1 MQETGAT
8 NPMHITVL
16 TMFPQSFD
24 SFKDTP
30 VLNRAVRNGEVSFT
44 TVDIKDFADGSFR
57 HIDDSPCGG
66 GPGMVLRVDTLHRA
80 LEASRTPS
88 SHVVML
94 SPKGARFD
102 QKKARGFAS
111 MKDLVLV
118 CGHYEG
124 IDARFERY
132 VDEQVSIGDF
142 ILTGGELAAMVVT
155 DSVVRLLKGS
165 LRDGSADDESFERR
179 SGCGSKGLY
188 ASLPL
193 LEYPQYT
200 HPVEYNGDEV
210 ASVLLGGDQR
220 AIGKWKM
227 SQSIMETVKY
237 RPDLLKEAS
246 ETVGKSKAS
255 LYVFDMPN
263 ASDSMV
269 LKAEPV
275 SETAERASA
284 IREYEAL
291 SWLDGRLPVP
301 KVVGHHVADGTS
313 YILMSK
319 VKGRMLCDPSILS
332 NRRRLLKSAVAAL
345 RTLWSVDVSN
355 CPLDSGLDR
364 DLEIATYNVEH
375 GIVDFPLSSNCGYD
389 LPSGVESA
397 ADLLC
402 WLQGNRPKMD
412 DGDRVFSHGDLCLPN
427 VLVDCKGIAGF
438 VDLGGAGCADR
449 WRDIAI
455 CVRSLKDNLVG
466 RYANEYAA
474 SHGLEE
480 GLLPFGAF
488 DEREFFDVLGMAPN
502 EEKLRYYTLLDELM

>member
-1 MQETGAT
+1 MR
-8 NPMHITVL
+8 ITVL
-16 TMFPQSFD
+16 TMFPQTFD

-30 VLNRAVRNGEVSFT
+30 VLKRAVRNGGVSFS
-44 TVDIKDFADGSFR
+44 TVDIKDYAGGSFR

-66 GPGMVLRVDTLHRA
+66 GPGMVIRVDTLHRA

-102 QKKARGFAS
+102 QKKAREFAS

-124 IDARFERY
+124 IDARFGRY
-132 VDEQVSIGDF
+132 ADEQVSIGDF

-179 SGCGSKGLY
+179 SGCGVGSCT
-188 ASLPL
+188 SLPL

-210 ASVLLGGDQR
+210 PSVLLGGDQR

-227 SQSIMETVKY
+227 AQSIMETVKY
-237 RPDLLKEAS
+237 RSDLLDKAT
-246 ETVGKSKAS
+246 ETVGRSKAS
-255 LYVFDMPN
+255 LYMFDMPN
-263 ASDSMV
+263 SFDSMV

-275 SETAERASA
+275 SETTARESS

-301 KVVGHHVADGTS
+301 KVIDHHVAGDTS

-319 VKGRMLCDPSILS
+319 VRGRMLCDPSILS
-332 NRRRLLKSAVAAL
+332 NRRRLLKSIVAAL
-345 RTLWSVDVSN
+345 RTLWSVDVWD

-364 DLEIATYNVEH
+364 DLEIAAYNVEH
-375 GIVDFPLSSNCGYD
+375 GLVAFSLDPSYEFDI
-389 LPSGVESA
+389 PSGVVSA
-397 ADLLC
+397 TDLLR
-402 WLQGNRPKMD
+402 WLQRNRPRMD
-412 DGDRVFSHGDLCLPN
+412 EGDRVFSHGDLCLPN

-438 VDLGGAGCADR
+438 VDLGGAGWADR

-455 CVRSLKDNLVG
+455 CIRSLRDNLVG
-466 RYANEYAA
+466 CYAMEYAA
-474 SHGLEE
+474 SMGLCE
-480 GLLPFGAF
+480 GELPFGPF
-488 DEREFFDVLGMAPN
+488 DDKEFFDVLGIAPN
-502 EEKLRYYTLLDELM
+502 EEKLRYYTLLDKLM

>member
-1 MQETGAT
+1 MR
-8 NPMHITVL
+8 ITIL
-16 TMFPQSFD
+16 TMFPQTFD

-30 VLNRAVRNGEVSFT
+30 VLKRAVRNGELEFNT
-44 TVDIKDFADGSFR
+44 LDIKDYAGGSFR

-66 GPGMVLRVDTLHRA
+66 GPGMVIRVDTLHRA

-102 QKKARGFAS
+102 QKKAREFAS

-142 ILTGGELAAMVVT
+142 ILTGGELGAMIVT
-155 DSVVRLLKGS
+155 DSIVRLLKGS
-165 LRDGSADDESFERR
+165 LRDGSSDDESFERR
-179 SGCGSKGLY
+179 SGSGGGSC

-200 HPVEYNGDEV
+200 HPVLYNGDEV
-210 ASVLLGGDQR
+210 PRVLLSGDQR

-227 SQSIMETVKY
+227 VQSIMETVKF
-237 RPDLLKEAS
+237 RPDLLDKAT
-246 ETVGKSKAS
+246 ETIGKSKAS
-255 LYVFDMPN
+255 LFMFDMPN
-263 ASDSMV
+263 AADSMV
-269 LKAEPV
+269 LKAETV
-275 SETAERASA
+275 SESSMRERK
-284 IREYEAL
+284 AL
-291 SWLDGRLPVP
+291 IWLDGRVPVP
-301 KVVGHHVADGTS
+301 KVIDHHVAGDTS

-319 VKGRMLCDPSILS
+319 VRGRMLCDPSILS
-332 NRRRLLKSAVAAL
+332 NRRRLLKSIVAAL
-345 RTLWSVDVSN
+345 RTLWSVDVWD

-364 DLEIATYNVEH
+364 DLEIAAYNVEH
-375 GIVDFPLSSNCGYD
+375 GLVAFSLDPSYEFDI
-389 LPSGVESA
+389 PSGVVSA
-397 ADLLC
+397 TDLLR
-402 WLQGNRPKMD
+402 WLQRNRPKMD

-438 VDLGGAGCADR
+438 VDLGGAGWADR

-466 RYANEYAA
+466 CYAKEYAA
-474 SHGLEE
+474 SMGLCP
-480 GLLPFGAF
+480 GDLPFGPF
-488 DEREFFDVLGMAPN
+488 DEGEFFDVLGIEPN
-502 EEKLRYYTLLDELM
+502 EEKLRYYTLLDKLM

>member
-1 MQETGAT
+1 MR
-8 NPMHITVL
+8 ITIL
-16 TMFPQSFD
+16 TMFPQTFD

-30 VLNRAVRNGEVSFT
+30 VLKRAVRNGGVLFS
-44 TVDIKDFADGSFR
+44 TVDIKDYAGGSFR

-66 GPGMVLRVDTLHRA
+66 GPGMVIRVDTLHRA

-102 QKKARGFAS
+102 QKKARDFAS

-132 VDEQVSIGDF
+132 VDEQISIGDF

-155 DSVVRLLKGS
+155 DSIVRLLNGS

-179 SGCGSKGLY
+179 SGCGGGSCT
-188 ASLPL
+188 SLPL

-210 ASVLLGGDQR
+210 PSVLLSGDQR

-237 RPDLLKEAS
+237 RPDLLKEAT

-263 ASDSMV
+263 ASDGMV

-275 SETAERASA
+275 SETAGRESA
-284 IREYEAL
+284 VREYEAL

-301 KVVGHHVADGTS
+301 KVVGHHVAGDTS

-332 NRRRLLKSAVAAL
+332 NRRRLLKSIVAAL
-345 RTLWSVDVSN
+345 RTLWSVDVGD

-364 DLEIATYNVEH
+364 DLEIAAYNVEH
-375 GIVDFPLSSNCGYD
+375 GLVAFSLDSSCGYD
-389 LPSGVESA
+389 IPSGVVSA
-397 ADLLC
+397 TDLLR
-402 WLQGNRPKMD
+402 WLQRNRPKMD

-438 VDLGGAGCADR
+438 VDLGGAGWADR

-466 RYANEYAA
+466 CYAKEYAA
-474 SHGLEE
+474 SMGLCP
-480 GLLPFGAF
+480 GDLPFGPF
-488 DEREFFDVLGMAPN
+488 DEGEFFDVLGIEPN
-502 EEKLRYYTLLDELM
+502 EEKLRYYTLLDKLM

>member
-1 MQETGAT
+1 MR
-8 NPMHITVL
+8 ITIL
-16 TMFPQSFD
+16 TMFPQTFD

-30 VLNRAVRNGEVSFT
+30 VLKRAVRNGELEFNT
-44 TVDIKDFADGSFR
+44 LDIKDFAGGSFR

-66 GPGMVLRVDTLHRA
+66 GPGMVIRVDTLHRA

-102 QKKARGFAS
+102 QKKAREFAS

-142 ILTGGELAAMVVT
+142 ILTGGELGAMIVT
-155 DSVVRLLKGS
+155 DSIVRLLKGS
-165 LRDGSADDESFERR
+165 LRDGSSDDESFERR
-179 SGCGSKGLY
+179 SGCGVGSCT
-188 ASLPL
+188 SLSL

-200 HPVEYNGDEV
+200 HPFEYNGDEV
-210 ASVLLGGDQR
+210 PSVLLSGDQR

-227 SQSIMETVKY
+227 VQSIMETVKY
-237 RPDLLKEAS
+237 RPDLFDTAT
-246 ETVGKSKAS
+246 ETIGKSKAS
-255 LYVFDMPN
+255 LFMFDMPN
-263 ASDSMV
+263 AADSMV
-269 LKAEPV
+269 LKAETV
-275 SETAERASA
+275 SESSM
-284 IREYEAL
+284 REHKAL
-291 SWLDGRLPVP
+291 IWLDGRVPVP
-301 KVVGHHVADGTS
+301 KVVGHHVSNGMS

-319 VKGRMLCDPSILS
+319 IKGRMLCDPLILS
-332 NRRRLLKSAVAAL
+332 NRRRLLKSIVAAL
-345 RTLWSVDVSN
+345 RTLWSVDVDA

-364 DLEIATYNVEH
+364 DLEIAAYNVEH
-375 GIVDFPLSSNCGYD
+375 GLVAFSLDSSCGHD
-389 LPSGVESA
+389 IPSGVVSA
-397 ADLLC
+397 TDLLR
-402 WLQGNRPKMD
+402 WLQRNRPKMD

-438 VDLGGAGCADR
+438 VDLGGAGWADR

-466 RYANEYAA
+466 CYAKEYAA
-474 SHGLEE
+474 SMGLCE
-480 GLLPFGAF
+480 GELPFGPF
-488 DEREFFDVLGMAPN
+488 DDKEFFDVLGIAPN
-502 EEKLRYYTLLDELM
+502 EEKLRYYTLLDKLM

>member
-1 MQETGAT
+1 MR
-8 NPMHITVL
+8 ITIL
-16 TMFPQSFD
+16 TMFPQTFD

-30 VLNRAVRNGEVSFT
+30 VLKRAVRNGELEFNT
-44 TVDIKDFADGSFR
+44 LDIKDFADGSFR
-57 HIDDSPCGG
+57 KIDDSPCGG
-66 GPGMVLRVDTLHRA
+66 GPGMVIRVDTLHKA
-80 LEASRTPS
+80 LEASTTSS
-88 SHVVML
+88 SHVVLL
-94 SPKGARFD
+94 SPKGSRFD
-102 QKKARGFAS
+102 QKKAHEFAS

-142 ILTGGELAAMVVT
+142 ILTGGELGAMIVT
-155 DSVVRLLKGS
+155 DSIVRLLKGS
-165 LRDGSADDESFERR
+165 LRDGSSDDESFERR
-179 SGCGSKGLY
+179 SGSGGGSC

-200 HPVEYNGDEV
+200 HPVLYNGDEV
-210 ASVLLGGDQR
+210 PRVLLSGDQR

-227 SQSIMETVKY
+227 AQSIMETVKY

-246 ETVGKSKAS
+246 ETVGRSKAS
-255 LYVFDMPN
+255 LYMFDMPN
-263 ASDSMV
+263 AADSMV

-275 SETAERASA
+275 SETTARESS

-301 KVVGHHVADGTS
+301 KVIGHHVAGDTS

-319 VKGRMLCDPSILS
+319 IKGRMLCDPLILS
-332 NRRRLLKSAVAAL
+332 NRRRLLKSIVAAL
-345 RTLWSVDVSN
+345 RTLWSVDVDA

-364 DLEIATYNVEH
+364 DLEIAAYNVEH
-375 GIVDFPLSSNCGYD
+375 GLVDFSLDSSGGYD
-389 LPSGVESA
+389 LPSGVVSA
-397 ADLLC
+397 TDLLR
-402 WLQGNRPKMD
+402 WLQGNRPGMD
-412 DGDRVFSHGDLCLPN
+412 EGDRVFSHGDLCLPN

-438 VDLGGAGCADR
+438 VDLGGAGWADR

-466 RYANEYAA
+466 CYAKEYAA
-474 SHGLEE
+474 SMGLCE
-480 GLLPFGAF
+480 GELPFGPF
-488 DEREFFDVLGMAPN
+488 DDKEFFDVLGIAPN
-502 EEKLRYYTLLDELM
+502 EEKLRYYTLLDKLM

>member
-1 MQETGAT
+1 MR
-8 NPMHITVL
+8 ITIL
-16 TMFPQSFD
+16 TMFPQTFD

-30 VLNRAVRNGEVSFT
+30 VLKRAVRNGGVSFS
-44 TVDIKDFADGSFR
+44 TVDIKDYAGGSFR

-66 GPGMVLRVDTLHRA
+66 GPGMVIRVDTLHRA

-102 QKKARGFAS
+102 QKKAREFAS

-155 DSVVRLLKGS
+155 DSIVRLLKDS
-165 LRDGSADDESFERR
+165 LRDGSSDDESFERR
-179 SGCGSKGLY
+179 SGSGGGSC

-200 HPVEYNGDEV
+200 HPVLYNGDEV
-210 ASVLLGGDQR
+210 PSVLLSGDQR

-227 SQSIMETVKY
+227 GQSIMETVKY
-237 RPDLLKEAS
+237 RPDLLDKAT

-255 LYVFDMPN
+255 LYMFDMPN
-263 ASDSMV
+263 AADSMV
-269 LKAEPV
+269 LKAETV
-275 SETAERASA
+275 SESSM
-284 IREYEAL
+284 REHEAL
-291 SWLDGRLPVP
+291 IWLDGRVPVP
-301 KVVGHHVADGTS
+301 KVVGHHVSDGMS
-313 YILMSK
+313 YLLMSK

-332 NRRRLLKSAVAAL
+332 NRRRLLKSVVAAL
-345 RTLWSVDVSN
+345 RTLWSVDVSA

-364 DLEIATYNVEH
+364 DLEIAAYNVEH
-375 GIVDFPLSSNCGYD
+375 GLVAFSLDPSYEFDI
-389 LPSGVESA
+389 PSGVVSA
-397 ADLLC
+397 TDLLR
-402 WLQGNRPKMD
+402 WLQRNRPKMD

-438 VDLGGAGCADR
+438 VDLGGAGWADR

-466 RYANEYAA
+466 CYAKEYAA
-474 SHGLEE
+474 SMGLED
-480 GLLPFGAF
+480 GVLPFGPF
-488 DEREFFDVLGMAPN
+488 DDKEFFDVLGIAPN
-502 EEKLRYYTLLDELM
+502 EEKLRYYTLLDKLM

>member
-1 MQETGAT
+1 
-8 NPMHITVL
+8 
-16 TMFPQSFD
+16 
-24 SFKDTP
+24 
-30 VLNRAVRNGEVSFT
+30 
-44 TVDIKDFADGSFR
+44 
-57 HIDDSPCGG
+57 
-66 GPGMVLRVDTLHRA
+66 
-80 LEASRTPS
+80 
-88 SHVVML
+88 
-94 SPKGARFD
+94 
-102 QKKARGFAS
+102 

-155 DSVVRLLKGS
+155 DSIVRLLKGS
-165 LRDGSADDESFERR
+165 LREGSADDESFERR
-179 SGCGSKGLY
+179 SGCGGNSCT
-188 ASLPL
+188 SLSL

-200 HPVEYNGDEV
+200 HPFEYNGDEV
-210 ASVLLGGDQR
+210 PSVLLGGDQR

-227 SQSIMETVKY
+227 AQSIMETVKY

-246 ETVGKSKAS
+246 ETVGRSKAS
-255 LYVFDMPN
+255 LYMFDMPN

-275 SETAERASA
+275 SETTARESS

-301 KVVGHHVADGTS
+301 KVIGHHVSNGMS
-313 YILMSK
+313 YLLMSK

-332 NRRRLLKSAVAAL
+332 NRRRLLKSVVAAL
-345 RTLWSVDVSN
+345 RTLWSVDVSS

-364 DLEIATYNVEH
+364 DLEIASYNVKHCNLE
-375 GIVDFPLSSNCGYD
+375 CG
-389 LPSGVESA
+389 GVEQHLASFLSDSGCRHCCPHGVETA
-397 ADLLC
+397 AELLV
-402 WLQGNRPKMD
+402 WLQRNRPKMD

-449 WRDIAI
+449 WRDVAV
-455 CVRSLKDNLVG
+455 CVRSLRDNLVG
-466 RYANEYAA
+466 CYAKEYAA
-474 SHGLEE
+474 SMGLED
-480 GLLPFGAF
+480 GALPFGPF
-488 DEREFFDVLGMAPN
+488 DDKEFFDVLGIAPN
-502 EEKLRYYTLLDELM
+502 EEKLRYYTLLDKLM

>member
-1 MQETGAT
+1 MR
-8 NPMHITVL
+8 ITIL
-16 TMFPQSFD
+16 TMFPQTFD

-30 VLNRAVRNGEVSFT
+30 VLKRAVRNGGVSFS
-44 TVDIKDFADGSFR
+44 TVDIKDYAGGSFR

-66 GPGMVLRVDTLHRA
+66 GPGMVIRVDTLHRA

-102 QKKARGFAS
+102 QKKAREFAS

-155 DSVVRLLKGS
+155 DSIVRLLKGS
-165 LRDGSADDESFERR
+165 LRDCSADDESFERR
-179 SGCGSKGLY
+179 SGCGVGSCT
-188 ASLPL
+188 SLSL

-200 HPVEYNGDEV
+200 HPFEYNGDEV
-210 ASVLLGGDQR
+210 PSVLLGGDQR

-227 SQSIMETVKY
+227 AQSIMETVKY
-237 RPDLLKEAS
+237 RPDLLDKAT

-255 LYVFDMPN
+255 LYMFDMPN
-263 ASDSMV
+263 SFDSMV
-269 LKAEPV
+269 LKAETV
-275 SETAERASA
+275 SESSM
-284 IREYEAL
+284 REHKAL
-291 SWLDGRLPVP
+291 IWLDGRVPVP
-301 KVVGHHVADGTS
+301 KVVGHHVSNGMS
-313 YILMSK
+313 YLLMSK

-332 NRRRLLKSAVAAL
+332 NRRRLLKSVVAAL
-345 RTLWSVDVSN
+345 RTLWSVDVSS

-364 DLEIATYNVEH
+364 DLEIAAYNVEH
-375 GIVDFPLSSNCGYD
+375 GLVAFSLDPSYEFDI
-389 LPSGVESA
+389 PSGVVSA
-397 ADLLC
+397 TDLLR

-438 VDLGGAGCADR
+438 VDLGGAGWADR

-466 RYANEYAA
+466 CYAKEYAA
-474 SHGLEE
+474 SMGLED
-480 GLLPFGAF
+480 GALPFGPF
-488 DEREFFDVLGMAPN
+488 DDKEFFDVLGIAPN
-502 EEKLRYYTLLDELM
+502 EEKLRYYTLLDKLM